1 MKIEELIEILEDHD
15 PQSEVKIAMN
25 PARPF
30 VSHIRGVVHP
40 SLNSA
45 VFLVEDYNAQPSQ
58 INFWGLLDE
67 QTCWPIQESEVY
79 LPSVH
84 VQVPTTGEAI
94 AFLSYKRT
102 TVHGRT
108 IDELILSSTR
118 RCFVHDPRSV
128 ARLLLLP
135 VSSHSRRCFEGGEQ
149 MIKFILG
156 FLATVLVLITI
167 YLGMWIGCALDDECF
182 EMHTG
187 YSAKDPKYAR
197 P

>member
-40 SLNSA
+40 
-45 VFLVEDYNAQPSQ
+45 
-58 INFWGLLDE
+58 
-67 QTCWPIQESEVY
+67 IQESEVY

-94 AFLSYKRT
+94 AFPSYKRT

-135 VSSHSRRCFEGGEQ
+135 VSSHSRWCFEGGEQ